1 MALTITELME
11 RMPDAFVPEK
21 AEGVDASIQFHFTGE
36 EASDW
41 YVTIK
46 DGACTP
52 SEGLVDDPTLG
63 LTVASQDY
71 IDMVSG
77 KLDAMAAFM
86 QGKLKLQGDIN
97 LAMKMVGFFDL
108 SG

>member
-1 MALTITELME
+1 MALTIKDLMD

-21 AEGVDASIQFHFTGE
+21 AEGVDASIQFHFTGDE
-36 EASDW
+36 QSDW
-41 YVTIK
+41 YVEIK
-46 DGACTP
+46 DGACKP
-52 SEGLVDDPTLG
+52 SEGTMENPTLG
-63 LTVASQDY
+63 LTVDAQDY
-71 IDMVSG
+71 IDMVTG

-86 QGKLKLQGDIN
+86 QGKLKLQGDLN